1 MNQEHKKD
9 NFMRNLFI
17 SLGIIVILLLGYN
30 AWERKQNEAP
40 SNVEIPKSVNNQI
53 KANDHIIGRRDAKVV
68 VIEYADLQC
77 PACKAFEPILNK
89 IASEHRDDSFAYV
102 YRYYPLL
109 NMHSHAMVAAQYNEA
124 AGIQGKFWEMNHM
137 LYDKQGEWGEALD
150 AVEKIKSYAKSLGLD
165 MNRLVADA
173 NSKEVETRITD
184 NLKEA
189 GKLGL
194 KSTPS
199 IMINGVVISIS
210 SEEDLRLK
218 VQQALQNANTK

>member
-9 NFMRNLFI
+9 NFMRNLF
-17 SLGIIVILLLGYN
+17 LALAIIIILLLGYST
-30 AWERKQNEAP
+30 WERKQNEAP
-40 SNVEIPKSVNNQI
+40 SNVDIPKVSENPIRN
-53 KANDHIIGRRDAKVV
+53 NDHIIGRRDAKVTL
-68 VIEYADLQC
+68 IEYADLQC
-77 PACKAFEPILNK
+77 PACKAFEPILTK
-89 IASEHRDDSFAYV
+89 IATEHREDSFVYV

-124 AGIQGKFWEMNHM
+124 AGLQGKFWEMNHM

-150 AVEKIKSYAKSLGLD
+150 AVEKIKSYAKTLGLD
-165 MNRLVADA
+165 MNKLVTDA

-199 IMINGVVISIS
+199 IMLNGVVITIS
-210 SEEDLRLK
+210 SEEDLRSK
-218 VQQALQNANTK
+218 VQQALQNAK